1 MTDTTANGNTPVDDN
16 TPANE
21 ETPANESSLAPLSLL
36 DFATVFKGERPAD
49 AFDRSVQWAQQAEK
63 LGFERIWYSEHHNMK
78 SIASSS
84 PAVLIAHIAAKTST
98 INLGAGGVMLPNH
111 APLVIAEQF
120 GTLAELH
127 PGRIDLGLG
136 RAPGTDQ
143 MTLRALRREPSAA
156 ETFPQDVAE
165 LYGYLNGPSKIP
177 GVEAVPGMGTKVP
190 LYILGSSL
198 FGAQLAAHLGLPYSF
213 ASHFAPA
220 ALTQAVQVYRDSY
233 QPSERHPEPYVIAA
247 VNVTAADTQEEA
259 EEQFRQVCRTRV
271 RVMTGRGRSLTEE
284 ELDMLIDSP
293 AGQQIL
299 DMLRYSAVGTGD
311 VVRRYLEEFRTHAQA
326 DELMVSLQSPS
337 TAESLRSMEILADAA
352 SLSPAQR

>member
-1 MTDTTANGNTPVDDN
+1 
-16 TPANE
+16 
-21 ETPANESSLAPLSLL
+21 
-36 DFATVFKGERPAD
+36 
-49 AFDRSVQWAQQAEK
+49 
-63 LGFERIWYSEHHNMK
+63 
-78 SIASSS
+78 
-84 PAVLIAHIAAKTST
+84 
-98 INLGAGGVMLPNH
+98 MLPNH

-177 GVEAVPGMGTKVP
+177 GVKAVPGMGTKVP

-220 ALTQAVQVYRDSY
+220 ALTQAVQVYRDNY

-247 VNVTAADTQEEA
+247 VNVTAADSQEEA

-271 RVMTGRGRSLTEE
+271 RVMAGRGRSLTEE